1 MDLYV
6 DKKERVWIIDFNVF
20 GPITN
25 PLLYSYD
32 ELANENLPLEL
43 RVIESDLGTL
53 SHPSGSTRGPIDMVE
68 NRAQLVSFDALK
80 KLCTNKRNE
89 SASDTSEDEA

>member
-1 MDLYV
+1 MDLYI
-6 DKKERVWIIDFNVF
+6 DKKERVWIIDFNTF

-32 ELANENLPLEL
+32 EFTSKDLHLEV

-68 NRAQLVSFDALK
+68 NREQLFSFDALK
-80 KLCTNKRNE
+80 KLCTNKHNE
-89 SASDTSEDEA
+89 SASDSCEDEV